1 MMRFL
6 YNPWV
11 WPAIIL
17 CSVVLVG
24 LAVFVFPTLQVRSL
38 IVFWFVFVCPGAALM
53 RFFRIQEPV
62 TVGTLAVAISLSL
75 DALIAGCQMY
85 AGHWSPDMTLTILMA
100 LTVACLLLQPLTT
113 RQ

>member
-6 YNPWV
+6 YNSWI

-24 LAVFVFPTLQVRSL
+24 LAVFCLSDSASPPLD
-38 IVFWFVFVCPGAALM
+38 VFWFLFVCPGAALM

-75 DALIAGCQMY
+75 DALVAGCQMY

-100 LTVACLLLQPLTT
+100 LTVVCLLLQH
-113 RQ
+113 